1 MVRMLGLR
9 VHWLVRAAVFV
20 AIVAVMALR
29 LPFHATIAAEIPR
42 YEPMSPPPISA
53 DAVFVIDVSSG
64 TELFALN
71 AEAPLPPA
79 SLTKIVSALV
89 VLERANLDDT
99 VEILEEDL
107 VSLDESQVGLVA
119 GDRLSVRDLLLGM
132 LIPSG
137 NDATLALARHVGTS
151 VLGESATTDRAV
163 AEFITL
169 MNEKSTELGAT
180 ASHFANPTG
189 IDGDGHVMSARDIA
203 IVTAA
208 ALQDP
213 LFSEIVA
220 STSAVLAS
228 DIRSDGYA
236 VTTTNMLLVEGAVT
250 GVKTG
255 TTANAGGCLVT
266 SFEVGPNEVVA
277 VVLGSEIAETTD
289 GGRDSTARFTDTKA
303 ILDAVLEDYVW
314 LDPVSPGVVSG
325 LLEELSVWD
334 VDLGASGLLP
344 VPVTSAGDVR
354 YRLVLAPPSGPQDP
368 AGEVQFYVGEQL
380 LSERSALQA
389 N

>member
-1 MVRMLGLR
+1 MLGLR
-9 VHWLVRAAVFV
+9 VHWLLRAAVFV
-20 AIVAVMALR
+20 SIVAVMALR
-29 LPFHATIAAEIPR
+29 LPFSATVAAEIPR
-42 YEPMSPPPISA
+42 YAPKSPPPLSA

-71 AEAPLPPA
+71 AETPLPPA

-89 VLERANLDDT
+89 VLERANLEDT
-99 VEILEEDL
+99 VEILEQDM
-107 VSLDESQVGLVA
+107 VSPDESQVGLVT
-119 GDRLSVRDLLLGM
+119 GDQLSVRDLLLGM

-151 VLGESATTDRAV
+151 ALGESVTADRAV
-163 AEFITL
+163 AEFVSL
-169 MNEKSTELGAT
+169 MNEKASELGAT

-189 IDGDGHVMSARDIA
+189 IDGDGHVMSARDVA

-213 LFSEIVA
+213 VFSEIVA
-220 STSAVLAS
+220 SMSAVLGS
-228 DIRSDGYA
+228 DVRPDGYP
-236 VTTTNMLLVEGAVT
+236 VTTTNMLLAEGTVS

-266 SFEVGPNEVVA
+266 SFEVGPNEVIA

-289 GGRDSTARFTDTKA
+289 GGRDSTARFTDTNA
-303 ILDAVLEDYVW
+303 ILDAVLVDYVW
-314 LDPVSPGVVSG
+314 LDPASPGVVSG

-334 VDLGASGLLP
+334 VALGASGLLP
-344 VPVTSAGDVR
+344 VPVASSGDVR
-354 YRLVLAPPSGPQDP
+354 YRLVLAPPSGPRDL
-368 AGEVQFYVGEQL
+368 AGEVQFYIGEQL